1 MPEVRDHDP
10 LLALDGGQDGYDFY
24 RRLIPQAY
32 ERLRENGMLLL
43 EIGYDQSAGVSQLMT
58 EAGFV
63 DIETIKDL
71 GGCDRVVVG
80 RKRV

>member
-1 MPEVRDHDP
+1 
-10 LLALDGGQDGYDFY
+10 
-24 RRLIPQAY
+24 
-32 ERLRENGMLLL
+32 
-43 EIGYDQSAGVSQLMT
+43 MT